1 MPGVKAKL
9 TAAGLVLAACMLV
22 AACGGGNGNSGDT
35 PANRAAARTVATD
48 LRAAVASGDYAK
60 ACALYTSA
68 AKAEL
73 ATRAKGAAK
82 DCPAVLTQL
91 FKKVPA
97 ATKKQLKNVTINS
110 IVVNAGHA
118 SALDSAGGAT
128 YLTKVG
134 NKWLVDK
141 SPKQRV
147 VVPAAKKK

>member
-1 MPGVKAKL
+1 MPGVKRRL
-9 TAAGLVLAACMLV
+9 TTAGLVLGACTLMV
-22 AACGGGNGNSGDT
+22 ACGGGNGNSGDT

-48 LRAAVASGDYAK
+48 LRAAVASGDFAK

-82 DCPAVLTQL
+82 DCPGVLTQL
-91 FKKVPA
+91 FRKVPA
-97 ATKKQLKNVTINS
+97 ATKKQLNSVTINS
-110 IVVNAGHA
+110 VVVNAGHA
-118 SALDSAGGAT
+118 TALDSAGGTT
-128 YLTKVG
+128 YMTKVG

-147 VVPAAKKK
+147 VVPAKKQ